1 MISAPKTIYNY
12 YMIFRNLP
20 LAAVVFLAGTVIAP
34 AQVLFRYNHSAGDKW
49 HLNVT
54 VNEEVFLDGEISSRS
69 EILNKIAVE
78 ILAGD
83 SNTGTIWNHY
93 DIAERDID
101 TGVYKWSEAYEVSYQ
116 RNADGLLS
124 GIPDSSPVPAVRN
137 VPVFPAEALFPG
149 DRWSGEGREVF
160 NLEPTFGIP
169 ETLLIDFPVDYQYR
183 GTEELDGSSYEALEV
198 VYGYRWVPDT
208 SNPVHRRIMSSEWF
222 PVEVEGVFEQV
233 LWWDA
238 GKGRSYAVDGSFTY
252 TYTMSDGS
260 SFTFQGTSAGRAVY
274 AETMDKEALVREI
287 EELDRSDLRAEATDD
302 GVMVSLD
309 DINFFPDQ
317 AVMLPGQKDKLE
329 HIVGILSRYPD
340 RDILITG
347 HTAMVN
353 PRNDGRLLSE
363 QRAETVARY
372 FIESGVRRDTQV
384 MTRGMGYTQPIGDN
398 STEEGRRKNRRVE
411 ITILEN

>member
-1 MISAPKTIYNY
+1 MISAPKTIYNCL
-12 YMIFRNLP
+12 MIFRNIP
-20 LAAVVFLAGTVIAP
+20 LAAVVFLAGAVITP

-54 VNEEVFLDGEISSRS
+54 VDEEVFIDGVSSSRS

-78 ILAGD
+78 ILEG
-83 SNTGTIWNHY
+83 SGNSGTIWNHY
-93 DIAERDID
+93 DIAEKDID
-101 TGVYKWSEAYEVSYQ
+101 SGVYKWSGEYEVSYN
-116 RNADGLLS
+116 RNVDGLLS

-137 VPVFPAEALFPG
+137 VPIFPTEALFPG

-160 NLEPTFGIP
+160 NLGPTFGIP
-169 ETLLIDFPVDYQYR
+169 ETLLIDFPVDYRYR
-183 GTEELDGSSYEALEV
+183 GTEVLDGSSFEVLEV
-198 VYGYRWVPDT
+198 VYGYRWTPDPLD
-208 SNPVHRRIMSSEWF
+208 PVHLRIISFDWF
-222 PVEVEGVFEQV
+222 PIEVEGVFEQV

-238 GKGRSYAVDGSFTY
+238 GKGRNYAVDGSFTY

-260 SFTFQGTSAGRAVY
+260 SYTFRGTSAGHAVY
-274 AETMDKEALVREI
+274 ADPMDKDALVREI
-287 EELDRSDLRAEATDD
+287 EELDRPDLRAEATDA

-329 HIVGILSRYPD
+329 HIAEILSRYPD

-353 PRNDGRLLSE
+353 PRNDGQLLSE

-372 FIESGVRRDTQV
+372 FIESGVRPDTQV
-384 MTRGMGYTQPIGDN
+384 MTKGMGHTQPIG
-398 STEEGRRKNRRVE
+398 TIQPRKAVAG
-411 ITILEN
+411 TDG